1 MCLWYLWYSSR
12 EDSLVSRHTKWNH
25 MLQSLTT
32 KSVDVEKAE
41 IVAVLKPETC
51 RYEMRRHPR
60 AVNLRHMSS
69 GIWSVCRMFFFFF
82 FAVTFPRIIYFHS
95 KRTFK
100 GHRQWASTVGLLFL
114 RVSKN
119 RPPGINSSLRR
130 TSLHAKNDILPLHY
144 GTLCRVRQSNVEMLE
159 I

>member
-51 RYEMRRHPR
+51 RYVMRRHPS
-60 AVNLRHMSS
+60 AVNLRHMSLNKYV
-69 GIWSVCRMFFFFF
+69 ISVCRMFFF
-82 FAVTFPRIIYFHS
+82 FAVTFPRIVYFHS

-114 RVSKN
+114 CVSKN
-119 RPPGINSSLRR
+119 RPPGINLASDAQVYTLKMTSCHYTTALCAESGNRR
-130 TSLHAKNDILPLHY
+130 
-144 GTLCRVRQSNVEMLE
+144 M
-159 I
+159 